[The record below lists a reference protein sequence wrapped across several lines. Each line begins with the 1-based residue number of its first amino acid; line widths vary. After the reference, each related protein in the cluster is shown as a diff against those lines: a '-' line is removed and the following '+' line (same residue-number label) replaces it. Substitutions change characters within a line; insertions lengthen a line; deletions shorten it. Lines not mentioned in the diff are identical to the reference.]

1 MTSILRK
8 IRKLKEK
15 DQGEKTKQ
23 ETSSEQILTKK
34 RKSDL
39 GGNRLF
45 RKRRKI
51 LNDFYYYPQISEKIL
66 QQWSMN
72 RLLKT

>member
-1 MTSILRK
+1 MTNILRK
-8 IRKLKEK
+8 ISKLKEK
-15 DQGEKTKQ
+15 DQGEKTIQ
-23 ETSSEQILTKK
+23 ETSSKQILTKK

-51 LNDFYYYPQISEKIL
+51 LNEFY
-66 QQWSMN
+66 
-72 RLLKT
+72 